1 MTRSQLKKLVK
12 KWYQRH
18 HFVPRWDGEKPKPNY
33 SRKEK
38 DILQERSL
46 PFPSLK
52 ELELTYFRHGIR
64 IKKERPILFPK
75 I

>member
-52 ELELTYFRHGIR
+52 H
-64 IKKERPILFPK
+64 
-75 I
+75 